1 MRKGS
6 ALLGEGPIPNRAELG
21 PRVRQHGRSKFT
33 KKADHGASN
42 ARQAEEGIGARFP
55 DVVAHVRGGQFAE
68 GTQGARH
75 PRRVPLEVKDSQEK
89 GQANHSR
96 G

>member
-1 MRKGS
+1 MLR
-6 ALLGEGPIPNRAELG
+6 EGPISNRSERG
-21 PRVRQHGRSKFT
+21 PRVWQRGRSKFP

-68 GTQGARH
+68 GAQGARH
-75 PRRVPLEVKDSQEK
+75 PWRGPLEVKGPQEK
-89 GQANHSR
+89 GQANHS
-96 G
+96 GG